1 MSFAHILPPHYKRE
15 VIQWLEDDCP
25 SFDVGGFVV
34 GEKEEIALL
43 YCKTDGAV
51 LAGVPFADAI
61 FDHLGIAVTWYFKE
75 GEVIHLPVNPDTGK
89 RVSKVVIAEA
99 RGKCRH
105 LLLAERTVL
114 NTMSRASGV
123 AGAARKA
130 CEIKERANWHGY
142 VAGTRKTTPG
152 FRTVEKYALIV
163 GGAAT
168 HRLDLSQMVM
178 LKDNHIWSCGS
189 ITKAVQT
196 ARQGAG
202 FSMKIEV
209 ECQSLDDG
217 LEAAAAG
224 ADVVMLDN
232 FTSETIHDV
241 AAAIKR
247 EYPHVLIEASGVRAN
262 LIVTNSCNGLFIAL
276 RAVKLQGISEESMA
290 GFMSPYIDVIS
301 RGSLTQG
308 SPLPHSSRSAMSM
321 LTHSVLCMFQGTRV
335 STFLSKSRKRN
346 APRQRIAQPVFL
358 STS

>member
-15 VIQWLEDDCP
+15 VLQWLEDDCP

-34 GEKEEIALL
+34 GEKEETALL

-61 FDHLGIAVTWYFKE
+61 FDHLGVAVTWFFKE
-75 GEVIHLPVNPDTGK
+75 GEVIHLPINPDTGK

-247 EYPHVLIEASGVRAN
+247 EYPHVLIEASG
-262 LIVTNSCNGLFIAL
+262 
-276 RAVKLQGISEESMA
+276 GISEESMA

-308 SPLPHSSRSAMSM
+308 YSCIDYSLKVKKA
-321 LTHSVLCMFQGTRV
+321 
-335 STFLSKSRKRN
+335 
-346 APRQRIAQPVFL
+346 
-358 STS
+358 